1 MKIAVTAGKGGT
13 GKTTIATNL
22 ALALSKTRKVQ
33 LLDCDVE
40 EPDSHIFLDPDLQS
54 QEPFHLNRP
63 KVDQEA
69 CDGCGICSERSQF
82 NAIVVVAEE
91 TMVYPELCHG
101 CGLCTLAC
109 PQNAITE
116 ISHEIGKIEWGTGDN
131 LKFFQGKLTVG
142 DPIAPPIIEALK
154 EKIDSS
160 VISILDSPPG
170 TGCPA
175 VETLQGADFAL
186 LVTEPTPFGL
196 HDLKMAVEVC
206 RKMGMQYGVVIN
218 RSGIGNMDIKGY
230 CEENEIPLLM
240 VVPDSKEIAE
250 LYAEGVPFVLKKPE
264 WVDKFTDLVE
274 EIRSLVRENK

>member
-1 MKIAVTAGKGGT
+1 MKIAITAGKGGT
-13 GKTTIATNL
+13 GKTTVATNL

-40 EPDSHIFLDPDLQS
+40 EPDSHIFLDLDLPS
-54 QEPFHLNRP
+54 REPVNIRRP

-69 CDGCGICSERSQF
+69 CNGCGICSELCQF
-82 NAIVVVAEE
+82 NALAVVAEE

-109 PQNAITE
+109 PQDAITE
-116 ISHEIGKIEWGTGDN
+116 ISHEIGQIEWGTGDN
-131 LKFFQGKLTVG
+131 LKFLQGELTVG

-154 EKIDSS
+154 EKIDPS

-196 HDLKMAVEVC
+196 HDLEMAVEVC
-206 RKMGMQYGVVIN
+206 RKMGIQHGLVIN
-218 RSGIGNMDIKGY
+218 RYGIGNTDIKGY
-230 CEENEIPLLM
+230 CEENDIPLLM
-240 VVPDSKEIAE
+240 TIPDSREIAE
-250 LYAEGVPFVLKKPE
+250 LYAEGIPFVVEKTG
-264 WVDKFTDLVE
+264 WIDRFTDLVE
-274 EIRSLVRENK
+274 EIRSLVQETK

>member
-1 MKIAVTAGKGGT
+1 MKIAITAGKGGT
-13 GKTTIATNL
+13 GKTTVATNL
-22 ALALSKTRKVQ
+22 ALALTKTRKVQ

-40 EPDSHIFLDPDLQS
+40 EPDSHIFLDLNLQS
-54 QEPFHLNRP
+54 QEPVYLSRP

-69 CDGCGICSERSQF
+69 CNSCGICSDKCQF
-82 NAIVVVAEE
+82 NAIAVVAEE

-109 PQNAITE
+109 PQDAITE
-116 ISHEIGKIEWGTGDN
+116 DGHRIGKIEWGKEDN

-154 EKIDSS
+154 DKIDPS

-170 TGCPA
+170 TACPA

-196 HDLKMAVEVC
+196 HDLEMAVEVS
-206 RKMGMQYGVVIN
+206 RKMGIPHGVVVN
-218 RSGIGNMDIKGY
+218 RYGIGNTDIKEY
-230 CEENEIPLLM
+230 CEENDIPLLM
-240 VVPDSKEIAE
+240 TIPDNREIAE
-250 LYAEGVPFVLKKPE
+250 LYADGVPFVLEKPE
-264 WVDKFTDLVE
+264 WVDRFTALVE
-274 EIRSLVRENK
+274 EISSLVQENK